1 MRMFALAVV
10 LLLAAQDEKVT
21 LKFNPK
27 KGDKFT
33 KTEKMELQLKSSVDA
48 GGQTQELEIE
58 QRATRKRA
66 LEFGEVAE
74 GQVTRLI
81 VDCAEDLEEKKEPP
95 TMEWSRTD
103 NAMHGRKVTI
113 STKDGQLVR
122 EGAEGL
128 KEDDPKKLDLKSSES
143 SLFPTR
149 PVAIG
154 EEWEVK
160 GEAAREFFGSDEG
173 EIKEATIK
181 MKVSSI
187 KEIDKRR
194 CAMLKGTLEAKG
206 KGAEGAEFAA
216 KMEVEAVAW
225 IERGYV
231 LSAKGKGK
239 ITVKAE
245 GDQYTM
251 SGDGP
256 ITFEMTNKLE

>member
-1 MRMFALAVV
+1 MRMLALAVV
-10 LLLAAQDEKVT
+10 LLFAAQDEKVT
-21 LKFNPK
+21 LKFNPT

-33 KTEKMELQLKSSVDA
+33 KTEKMELQLKISVDA
-48 GGQTQELEIE
+48 GGQTHELEIE
-58 QRATRKRA
+58 QRATRKRT
-66 LEFGEVAE
+66 LEFGDVAE

-81 VDCAEDLEEKKEPP
+81 VDCTEDFGEKKEPP
-95 TMEWSRTD
+95 TMEWTRTD

-128 KEDDPKKLDLKSSES
+128 KESDLKKLDLKNSES
-143 SLFPTR
+143 SLFPTK
-149 PVAIG
+149 PVAVG
-154 EEWEVK
+154 EEWEIK

-173 EIKEATIK
+173 DIKDATIK
-181 MKVSSI
+181 LKVSSI

-206 KGAEGAEFAA
+206 KGPEGADFTA
-216 KMEVEAVAW
+216 KMDVEAVVW
-225 IERGYV
+225 IERGYT

-239 ITVKAE
+239 VTLKNE
-245 GDQYTM
+245 NDQYTM

-256 ITFEMTNKLE
+256 ITFEMTRKVE